1 MFQITST
8 EVNQELFDIEV
19 NQIILILQI
28 VSEIKSNYSL
38 QNTHD
43 PVFKYHKFNG
53 YKLQR
58 LFFSQRLERIQD
70 DYIRQR
76 YEDVIYEYSPL
87 IECLGA
93 INQG

>member
-1 MFQITST
+1 
-8 EVNQELFDIEV
+8 
-19 NQIILILQI
+19 